1 VARSVFRRI
10 SELNITANRLTFRLV
25 VEPNSCYNWLMTYNW
40 QQADWPEFKYDFE
53 NIEDIL
59 FAFIEKVGSVSGLL
73 KGLPEDTQT
82 EAMIDMMVSEAIKTS
97 EIEGEYL
104 SRQDVISSIRKN
116 LGFIQNTERV
126 KDKKAEG
133 AAELMIDVRDT
144 YAEVLT
150 QGKLFL
156 WHKMIMKGSKGV
168 KIGGWRTHKDSMQVI
183 SGPIGKKKVHFE
195 APPSK
200 HTPGEM
206 KSFIRW
212 FNETGPGGSKE
223 IKKPPVRSAIAH
235 LYFETIHPFED
246 GNGRIGRAISE
257 KVLSQG
263 IGRPILLSM
272 SRTIEA
278 NRNAYYDALKAAQKS
293 NEITPWINYF
303 VNVILDAQINT
314 EEQIDFTLKKTKFFD
329 RFQNQLNERQLR
341 IVLRML
347 EEGPEGFKG
356 GMSAKKYIAITHT
369 SKSTA
374 TRDLQDMVKKEVF
387 IPSGEGRSTRYQ
399 VKLT

>member
-1 VARSVFRRI
+1 MI
-10 SELNITANRLTFRLV
+10 
-25 VEPNSCYNWLMTYNW
+25 YNW
-40 QQADWPEFKYDFE
+40 QQADWPEFKYDLERF
-53 NIEDIL
+53 EDIL
-59 FAFIEKVGSVSGLL
+59 FSFVEKVGSVSGLL

-82 EAMIDMMVSEAIKTS
+82 EAIIDMMVSEAIKTS

-116 LGFIQNTERV
+116 LGFIQNIKSV

-133 AAELMIDVRDT
+133 AAELMIDVRNT
-144 YAEVLT
+144 YAECLT
-150 QGKLFL
+150 KGKLFL
-156 WHKMIMKGSKGV
+156 WHKMIMKGSRRV
-168 KIGGWRTHKDSMQVI
+168 KIGGWRTHKDPMQVI
-183 SGPIGKKKVHFE
+183 SGPIGKQKVHYE

-200 HTPGEM
+200 RIPEEM
-206 KSFIRW
+206 KNFIRW

-223 IKKPPVRSAIAH
+223 IKKPAIRSAIAH

-257 KVLSQG
+257 KALSQG

-278 NRNAYYDALKAAQKS
+278 NRNAYYDALNVAQGS

-329 RFQNQLNERQLR
+329 RLQGQLNERQLR
-341 IVLRML
+341 IVVRML
-347 EEGPEGFKG
+347 EEGPKGFEG

-369 SKSTA
+369 SKATA
-374 TRDLQDMVKKEVF
+374 TRDLQDMVKKGAF
-387 IPSGEGRSTRYQ
+387 ISSGEGRSTRYQ
-399 VKLT
+399 VNLT

>member
-1 VARSVFRRI
+1 MNKIAKR
-10 SELNITANRLTFRLV
+10 LNIRLVCEPNNGYNRL
-25 VEPNSCYNWLMTYNW
+25 MIYNW
-40 QQADWPEFKYDFE
+40 QQADWPEFKYDLRRF
-53 NIEDIL
+53 EDIL
-59 FAFIEKVGSVSGLL
+59 FSFAERMGRVSGLL

-116 LGFIQNTERV
+116 LGLNQNIARV

-144 YAEVLT
+144 YAEKLT
-150 QGKLFL
+150 QEKLFS
-156 WHKMIMKGSKGV
+156 WHKMIMKGSRGV
-168 KIGGWRTHKDSMQVI
+168 KVGSWRTHKDAMQVT
-183 SGPIGKKKVHFE
+183 SGPIGKQKVHYE

-200 HTPGEM
+200 RILDEM
-206 KSFIRW
+206 KKFIRW

-223 IKKPPVRSAIAH
+223 IKKPAVRSAIAH
-235 LYFETIHPFED
+235 IYFESIHPFED

-257 KVLSQG
+257 KTLSQG
-263 IGRPILLSM
+263 VGRPILLSL
-272 SRTIEA
+272 SKTIEA
-278 NRNAYYDALKAAQKS
+278 NKNAYYDALKVAQRS

-303 VNVILDAQINT
+303 VNVILEAQVNT

-329 RFQNQLNERQLR
+329 RFQGQLNERQLR
-341 IVLRML
+341 IVHRML
-347 EEGPEGFKG
+347 EEGPKGFKG

-369 SKSTA
+369 SKATA
-374 TRDLQDMVKKEVF
+374 TRDLQDLVEKGAF
-387 IPSGEGRSTRYQ
+387 ILSGGGRSTKYQ
-399 VKLT
+399 INLI